1 MALAQFVREYRT
13 VRRDEG
19 WGSAEPAYYAAL
31 PYRDLTGRYPAI
43 WRIRARSYDTF
54 VSRVLQPLEVGCLDI
69 LDLGAGNAWL
79 SHRLVQR
86 GHNVVAIDI
95 LDDPLDGL
103 GAVRHYAHEHRLQP
117 VLAEFDH
124 LPLHSGTRDLAIFNA
139 SLHYSTDYTR
149 TLTETL
155 RVLRRSGTLV
165 ILDSPMY
172 SDPTSGQRMVQ
183 EREARFLATYGFASN
198 ALECEHFLTPPRLD
212 ALSSTLNIRWQLHT
226 PRLDPLTA
234 ARRQLN
240 GLRAHREPARFPVIL
255 GTRRE

>member
-1 MALAQFVREYRT
+1 
-13 VRRDEG
+13 
-19 WGSAEPAYYAAL
+19 
-31 PYRDLTGRYPAI
+31 
-43 WRIRARSYDTF
+43 
-54 VSRVLQPLEVGCLDI
+54 
-69 LDLGAGNAWL
+69 
-79 SHRLVQR
+79 
-86 GHNVVAIDI
+86 
-95 LDDPLDGL
+95 
-103 GAVRHYAHEHRLQP
+103 
-117 VLAEFDH
+117 
-124 LPLHSGTRDLAIFNA
+124 
-139 SLHYSTDYTR
+139 
-149 TLTETL
+149 
-155 RVLRRSGTLV
+155 
-165 ILDSPMY
+165 MY